1 MNTTVKGTMD
11 EDFFPFLNVFVF
23 DPETFDVC
31 KDVKAI
37 IDTGAEDCLVKNSFA
52 KKLGLAVI
60 DKQQEL
66 NPVDG
71 ITEAELYKVG
81 LIVDTQNYMDT
92 SKYAVL
98 TMGTIEDEDYP
109 ADMILGGTFLRHCTF
124 NYDGRNK
131 AFELHVM
138 L

>member
-1 MNTTVKGTMD
+1 MD
-11 EDFFPFLNVFVF
+11 EGYFPFLHVFVF
-23 DPETFDVC
+23 DPETFDVR

-37 IDTGAEDCLVKNSFA
+37 IDTGAQDCLVKSSFA
-52 KKLGLAVI
+52 KKLGLTVI

-66 NPVDG
+66 NPVGG
-71 ITEAELYKVG
+71 IMEADFYKVG
-81 LIVDTQNYMDT
+81 LIIDTPNYMDT

-109 ADMILGGTFLRHCTF
+109 ADMILGGTFLRHCIF
-124 NYDGRNK
+124 NYDGRNRS
-131 AFELHVM
+131 FELHVI